1 MLDNLKKSIE
11 KLKSEGNEKLQNFNM
26 LVDYKEKI
34 DLDVPDGDLQTDDI
48 MHSIFGPAETEM
60 DLKQQR
66 MQFFADSLYGSVAKE
81 DVVDEI
87 SLRVINK
94 PYVSNSSEPNLLGN
108 ITFKQ
113 SIGYG
118 LPVLRVS
125 LFSDIGDSRQQIF
138 MEDNIPDLIEELSK
152 EKAIL
157 NETRLQ
163 LEDIVDFYDKI
174 EQQNNDLIK
183 QIAINDYDIFS
194 NKTNIGFTLNY
205 DCGIYTFS
213 LHKFGFNLITV
224 TDNVRLAIEYTI
236 AKLDLYRDSI
246 DTAIEI
252 LKNL

>member
-1 MLDNLKKSIE
+1 MLDNLKSTIE
-11 KLKSEGNEKLQNFNM
+11 KLKNEGNKKLENFNM
-26 LVDYKEKI
+26 LIDYKEKI
-34 DLDVPDGDLQTDDI
+34 DLDVPDGDLQTDDM

-81 DVVDEI
+81 DDIDEI

-94 PYVSNSSEPNLLGN
+94 PYVSNCNKPNLLGN

-125 LFSDIGDSRQQIF
+125 LFSDIGDSREQVF
-138 MEDNIPDLIEELSK
+138 MEDNTTDLIEELSK
-152 EKAIL
+152 EKEIL
-157 NETRLQ
+157 TETRSQ
-163 LEDIVDFYDKI
+163 LEDIADFYDKI
-174 EQQNNDLIK
+174 EQSNDIIK
-183 QIAINDYDIFS
+183 QIAINDYDVFS
-194 NKTNIGFTLNY
+194 SKTDISFTLNC

-213 LHKFGFNLITV
+213 LHKFGFNLITI
-224 TDNVRLAIEYTI
+224 TDSVRLAIEYAI
-236 AKLDLYRDSI
+236 VKLDLYRDSI

>member
-1 MLDNLKKSIE
+1 MLDNLKSTIE
-11 KLKSEGNEKLQNFNM
+11 KLKGDGKLKNFNM
-26 LVDYKEKI
+26 LVDYKDKI
-34 DLDVPDGDLQTDDI
+34 DLDAPDGKLQTDAM

-81 DVVDEI
+81 DVIDEI

-94 PYVSNSSEPNLLGN
+94 SYISNCNKPNLLGN

-118 LPVLRVS
+118 LPVLKVI

-138 MEDNIPDLIEELSK
+138 MEDNTTDLIKELSK

-157 NETRLQ
+157 NETRSQ
-163 LEDIVDFYDKI
+163 LEDIADFYDKI
-174 EQQNNDLIK
+174 EQQSNDIIK
-183 QIAINDYDIFS
+183 QIAINDYDVFS
-194 NKTNIGFTLNY
+194 NKTNIGFTLNC
-205 DCGIYTFS
+205 DCGIYTFT
-213 LHKFGFNLITV
+213 LHKFGFNLTSV
-224 TDNVRLAIEYTI
+224 TDNVRLSIEYTI
-236 AKLDLYRDSI
+236 VKLDLYRDSI

>member
-1 MLDNLKKSIE
+1 MLNNLKKSIE

-34 DLDVPDGDLQTDDI
+34 DLDVPDGDLQTDDM

-81 DVVDEI
+81 DDIDEI

-94 PYVSNSSEPNLLGN
+94 QYVTNCNKPNLLGN

-138 MEDNIPDLIEELSK
+138 MEDNTTDLIEELSK
-152 EKAIL
+152 EKEIL
-157 NETRLQ
+157 TETRSQ
-163 LEDIVDFYDKI
+163 LEDIGDFYDKI
-174 EQQNNDLIK
+174 EQSNDIIK
-183 QIAINDYDIFS
+183 QIAINDYDIFN
-194 NKTNIGFTLNY
+194 NKTGISFTLNC
-205 DCGIYTFS
+205 DCGIYTFT
-213 LHKFGFNLITV
+213 LHKFGFNLTTV
-224 TDNVRLAIEYTI
+224 TDSVRLAIEYTI
-236 AKLDLYRDSI
+236 VKLDMYINSI
-246 DTAIEI
+246 DTIIEI
-252 LKNL
+252 LKNV

>member
-1 MLDNLKKSIE
+1 MLDNLKSTIE
-11 KLKSEGNEKLQNFNM
+11 KLKGDGKLENFNM
-26 LVDYKEKI
+26 LVDYKDKI
-34 DLDVPDGDLQTDDI
+34 DLDAPDGKLQTDAM

-81 DVVDEI
+81 DVIDEI

-94 PYVSNSSEPNLLGN
+94 PYVSNCSQHNLLGN

-125 LFSDIGDSRQQIF
+125 LFSDVGDSRQQIF
-138 MEDNIPDLIEELSK
+138 MEDNTTELIEEISK
-152 EKAIL
+152 EKELL
-157 NETRLQ
+157 NETRSQ

-174 EQQNNDLIK
+174 EQQNNELIK

-194 NKTNIGFTLNY
+194 IKHNIGFTLNC

-213 LHKFGFNLITV
+213 LHKFGFNLITIA
-224 TDNVRLAIEYTI
+224 DSVRLAVEYAI
-236 AKLDLYRDSI
+236 VKLDLYRDSI

>member
-1 MLDNLKKSIE
+1 MLDNLKSTIE
-11 KLKSEGNEKLQNFNM
+11 KLKGDGKLKNFNM
-26 LVDYKEKI
+26 LIDYKEKI
-34 DLDVPDGDLQTDDI
+34 DIDVPDGDLQTDAM

-94 PYVSNSSEPNLLGN
+94 PYVNNSSEPNLLGN

-118 LPVLRVS
+118 LPILRVS

-138 MEDNIPDLIEELSK
+138 MEDNTTDLIEELSK
-152 EKAIL
+152 EKEIL
-157 NETRLQ
+157 TKTRSQ

-174 EQQNNDLIK
+174 EQQNNELIK
-183 QIAINDYDIFS
+183 QIAINNYDIFS
-194 NKTNIGFTLNY
+194 IKNNIGFTLNC

-213 LHKFGFNLITV
+213 LHKFGFNLTAV

-236 AKLDLYRDSI
+236 VKLDLYRDSI